1 MSAAVLCH
9 LEAALGRAIPC
20 AEQVCAFWDDDG
32 CAVAGVRIDAAVN
45 AMFATALLEL
55 RAKLDAGR
63 SSVEPAT
70 QAAGSSPSRPSA
82 SA

>member
-1 MSAAVLCH
+1 MSAGALCH

-32 CAVAGVRIDAAVN
+32 CAVAAVRIDAEVN
-45 AMFATALLEL
+45 AMFAAALLEL
-55 RAKLDAGR
+55 RATLDEGR
-63 SSVEPAT
+63 LSIGPAT
-70 QAAGSSPSRPSA
+70 QAGSSPSRPSA